1 MSFGNF
7 SSYLAK
13 KNCQQQNY
21 CCLQGPSGERGPE
34 GAKGD
39 TGPMGPGVPNENFVF
54 GLTARTIDLSG
65 QDYWLV
71 PGGQM
76 TSSPT
81 PATPLPPNT
90 PGPPPSPP
98 PVLPVAYSQ
107 ADISWCAIHINIGGD
122 GDYSYTFTFKIY
134 AVCDGDPPRPTTTVI
149 VENVKTSHCKCHN
162 FSTFTVG
169 CDPRLGLAVSVS
181 SSYPVQ
187 PPVNFSLTLYSKS
200 PLNAP

>member
-1 MSFGNF
+1 MP
-7 SSYLAK
+7 K
-13 KNCQQQNY
+13 CCPQPNY
-21 CCLQGPSGERGPE
+21 CCCKKGTTGEKGEKGPTGPTGLRGPS
-34 GAKGD
+34 
-39 TGPMGPGVPNENFVF
+39 NENFVF
-54 GLTARTIDLSG
+54 GLTARTIHLRD

-81 PATPLPPNT
+81 PTTPVVGVLS
-90 PGPPPSPP
+90 SPP

-122 GDYSYTFTFKIY
+122 GDHAYTFTFKIY